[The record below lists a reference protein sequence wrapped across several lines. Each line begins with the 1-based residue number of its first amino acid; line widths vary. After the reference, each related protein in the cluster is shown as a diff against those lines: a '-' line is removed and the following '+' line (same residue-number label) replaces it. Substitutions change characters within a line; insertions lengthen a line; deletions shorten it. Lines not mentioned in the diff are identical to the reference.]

1 MPFDNL
7 SRYSAIG
14 DAHHTITNF
23 NRSTYRRARHSLL
36 AGTPYPKKE
45 DIVRRLEDNDELSW
59 YMDAFPELYQQ
70 DLVWACRVQ
79 SARSMGIRG
88 TMDRNKRDLV
98 LERLIKQG
106 LWVSL
111 SVEMDFNHLTDRLL
125 GS

>member
-7 SRYSAIG
+7 SRYSALG

-23 NRSTYRRARHSLL
+23 NRSTYRRARHSIL
-36 AGTPYPKKE
+36 ANTPYPKKE
-45 DIVRRLEDNDELSW
+45 DIVHRLESNDELSW
-59 YMDAFPELYQQ
+59 YLDAFPELYQQ

-79 SARSMGIRG
+79 SARSMAIRG
-88 TMDRNKRDLV
+88 TMDRDKRDLV

-111 SVEMDFNHLTDRLL
+111 SVVMGFNHFLIGFV